1 MRPRLDAE
9 AILEKKLNIM
19 IERKTFLLV
28 TAIAVNISI
37 NRVLLDY
44 HCSEIQCS
52 KCSDF
57 LKGFPAAGG
66 NIFVIHVSLG
76 VFHPGICCLYSL

>member
-9 AILEKKLNIM
+9 AILEKLNIM

-28 TAIAVNISI
+28 TANAVNISI

-57 LKGFPAAGG
+57 LKKIPR
-66 NIFVIHVSLG
+66 SWR
-76 VFHPGICCLYSL
+76 